1 MATLECKIKSNFHFT
16 MENPLKDN
24 TLEEQRCKDSWLEYF
39 VIDLIKL
46 IVFSIEFINL
56 AGNVCTLLIL
66 NNLFSFNIFK

>member
-1 MATLECKIKSNFHFT
+1 

-66 NNLFSFNIFK
+66 NNLFSFNIFKWFQSFN